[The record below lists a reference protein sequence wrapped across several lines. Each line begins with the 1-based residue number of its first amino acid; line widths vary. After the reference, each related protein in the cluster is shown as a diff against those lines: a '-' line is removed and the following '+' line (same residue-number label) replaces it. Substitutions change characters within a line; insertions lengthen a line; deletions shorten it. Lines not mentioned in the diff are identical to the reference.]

1 MKTSQTRLL
10 ETDTKLKALLSKLH
24 NLRVDWALLAHE
36 LNVLR
41 PPLNAPK
48 DPKVQSWPKLA
59 QSVHSMLISMPSLW
73 TL

>member
-1 MKTSQTRLL
+1 VVWVP
-10 ETDTKLKALLSKLH
+10 LSH
-24 NLRVDWALLAHE
+24 G

-48 DPKVQSWPKLA
+48 DPQVQPWPKLT
-59 QSVHSMLISMPSLW
+59 QPVHSMLLLMPSFW